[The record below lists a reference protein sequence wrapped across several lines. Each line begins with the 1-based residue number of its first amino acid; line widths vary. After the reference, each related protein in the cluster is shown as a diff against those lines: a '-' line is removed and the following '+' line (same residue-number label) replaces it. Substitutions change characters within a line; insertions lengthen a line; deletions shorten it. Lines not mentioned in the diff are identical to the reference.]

1 MNPHRFENV
10 YYYLASSSYYYY
22 ETALH
27 LLKRLLD
34 KSLLNLIEDSSVLR
48 KCTVDVRLCIIT
60 WLDLNGIML
69 SCFAYIQSEPFISAN
84 MFYNLLASC

>member
-22 ETALH
+22 YEIELH
-27 LLKRLLD
+27 RLLD
-34 KSLLNLIEDSSVLR
+34 KSLLNLTEDSSVLR
-48 KCTVDVRLCIIT
+48 KCTLDVRLCIVT

-69 SCFAYIQSEPFISAN
+69 SSFACIQS
-84 MFYNLLASC
+84 